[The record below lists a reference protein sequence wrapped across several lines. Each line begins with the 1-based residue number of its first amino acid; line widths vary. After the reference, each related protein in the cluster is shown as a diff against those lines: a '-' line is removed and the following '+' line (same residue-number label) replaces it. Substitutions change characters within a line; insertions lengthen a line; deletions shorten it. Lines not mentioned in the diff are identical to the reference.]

1 MPGNPLPLKFDVAQL
16 VQNIRE
22 QSAQRGEGST
32 SPGVPDSGEQSGQSI
47 LSQLT
52 GNLRSISNELDALEL
67 QSRVG
72 EPTPPGPPPL
82 RARFGSLLKTRLT
95 RFLWWHGHLIRTLAA
110 LVARQNHE
118 QVNVIEAL
126 SARVAELPQV
136 KAIEALSV
144 RVAELQQYVSRLE
157 FAKSNRS
164 ELVSLSSDYDSIL
177 AAKPDRSELSDLAAK
192 LKALE
197 TERVKELP
205 ALIERVEQLSGSVG
219 QIEELSVSVER
230 LKAIGT
236 SKAEQQDVQALAA
249 RIKELSDVS
258 EQLKTDGAAKAEQLD
273 LKAVDEKVLMAAQ
286 QITALRR
293 DLQDFHRRLGV
304 FLEQA
309 KLRMPEPF
317 SAEQLKEMAVKGRDF
332 GDSLYL
338 AFEDHF
344 RGSFDAVRDGLK
356 VYLPYVREA
365 VQRTEGA
372 PVLDV
377 ACGRGEWLDL
387 LREERIQACGVD
399 LNGAAI
405 ELCRQRG
412 LEAAQEDAFAYLRKQ
427 QKNGFSAV
435 TSFHFIE
442 HLDYRS
448 WITLIDE
455 ALRVLKPGGIA
466 VFETPN
472 ARNILTTSGDFYRD
486 PTHTRPVFPETI
498 EVIAELRGFFDSKV
512 YCFDENRS
520 ALSLLSQRRFDTL
533 QDYVS
538 VSRDAAWVGIKS

>member
-1 MPGNPLPLKFDVAQL
+1 M
-16 VQNIRE
+16 
-22 QSAQRGEGST
+22 
-32 SPGVPDSGEQSGQSI
+32 
-47 LSQLT
+47 
-52 GNLRSISNELDALEL
+52 AL
-67 QSRVG
+67 
-72 EPTPPGPPPL
+72 
-82 RARFGSLLKTRLT
+82 A
-95 RFLWWHGHLIRTLAA
+95 
-110 LVARQNHE
+110 ARQNHE
-118 QVNVIEAL
+118 QVKVIEAL
-126 SARVAELPQV
+126 SVQ
-136 KAIEALSV
+136 
-144 RVAELQQYVSRLE
+144 VAELQQRAAEPQKRIAELQQHVSRLE
-157 FAKSNRS
+157 FAKSNRT
-164 ELVSLSSDYDSIL
+164 ELDALSADYDSIL
-177 AAKPDRSELSDLAAK
+177 AAKPDRHEVSHLAAK

-197 TERVKELP
+197 TEGLKELP
-205 ALIERVEQLSGSVG
+205 ALIERVEQLSGSFG
-219 QIEELSVSVER
+219 RIEQLSVSVE
-230 LKAIGT
+230 
-236 SKAEQQDVQALAA
+236 
-249 RIKELSDVS
+249 
-258 EQLKTDGAAKAEQLD
+258 QLNKMGAAKAEQGD
-273 LKAVDEKVLMAAQ
+273 LKAVDEKVLIAAQ
-286 QITALRR
+286 QITALRQ

-317 SAEQLKEMAVKGRDF
+317 TADQLKEMAVKGRDF
-332 GDSLYL
+332 SDSLYL

-372 PVLDV
+372 PVLDI

-405 ELCRQRG
+405 ELCQQRG
-412 LEAAQEDAFAYLRKQ
+412 LEVAQEDAFAYLRKQ
-427 QKNGFSAV
+427 QKNSFSAV

-455 ALRVLKPGGIA
+455 ALRILKPGGIA

-520 ALSLLSQRRFDTL
+520 ALSLLAQHRFDTL

-538 VSRDAAWVGIKS
+538 VSRDAVWVGIKS